1 VGWNELEY
9 QALGQDFHARGKRM
23 DAQIPLL
30 RQLWTEARVRGEV
43 GGERLDDV
51 GLTPPALRSIPI
63 WLGGQGPAAIR
74 RAVAWG
80 SGLILSGRMTEG
92 GDDGFVAIR
101 DRLHAAADAAG
112 RPRAELGL
120 EVWVATKDGTPETW
134 RAEVERWR
142 ALGATHLSVQTYAA
156 QPISPAEHIERVA
169 AIADAVIVP
178 LGAQD

>member
-1 VGWNELEY
+1 
-9 QALGQDFHARGKRM
+9 M
-23 DAQIPLL
+23 L
-30 RQLWTEARVRGEV
+30 RELWTQERVRGEV

-51 GLTPPALRSIPI
+51 GLNPPAIRDVPI
-63 WLGGQGPAAIR
+63 WIGGQGPAAVR

-92 GDDGFVAIR
+92 DGAEFAEIR

-112 RPRAELGL
+112 RPREELGI
-120 EVWVATKDGTPETW
+120 EVWIATKEGAPDAW

-156 QPISPAEHIERVA
+156 EPISPAEHIERVA
-169 AIADAVIVP
+169 EIADAVIVP
-178 LGAQD
+178 LGAQ